1 MKKLVK
7 KGLLS
12 VAALTALS
20 TQTFAASGQTS
31 VSFNFPNI
39 VILHYVGDVKFDVPA
54 TVFGPDSVKDATQKV
69 LNGFTAPNLNG
80 DAAVSVTLSTA
91 LNGYTGTI
99 NNAWAVRAITTNNVQ
114 VQITLDTA
122 NATNGT
128 STVTLSNATVDDGTN
143 SGATIQFAP
152 PGLSAANAHYGNVNF
167 NIDFSG
173 VTTNG
178 LHQGAQY
185 TVTATAL

>member
-1 MKKLVK
+1 MKKVVK
-7 KGLLS
+7 KSLLS
-12 VAALTALS
+12 IAALTALG

-39 VILHYVGDVKFDVPA
+39 VILHYVSDVQFDVPA
-54 TVFGPDSVKDATQKV
+54 TVFGPDSVADTTQKV

-80 DAAVSVTLSTA
+80 DAAVSVSLSTA

-99 NNAWAVRAITTNNVQ
+99 NNAWAVRAITTNDVQ

-122 NATNGT
+122 DATNGT
-128 STVTLSNATVDDGTN
+128 STVTLSNAIVDDGTS
-143 SGATIQFAP
+143 SGATITFAP
-152 PGLSAANAHYGNVNF
+152 PGLSAANAHYGAVKF
-167 NIDFSG
+167 DVDFSS
-173 VTTNG
+173 VTVNG